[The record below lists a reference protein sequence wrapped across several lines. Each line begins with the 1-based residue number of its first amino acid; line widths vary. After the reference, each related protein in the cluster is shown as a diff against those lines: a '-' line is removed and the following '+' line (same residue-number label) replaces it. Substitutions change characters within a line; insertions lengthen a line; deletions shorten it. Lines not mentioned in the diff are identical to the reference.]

1 MIRSGRLE
9 GRYTMHTRIALIVSA
24 AALLLVQGCA
34 TSYVPLRPYA
44 VAATANPARLPA
56 RAANPPVSAASP
68 VAPAAPA
75 PATPGTTA
83 PETGVSGLSI
93 GELLQMLQAR
103 RPQLDIAADLQARG
117 LRVAPAPAD
126 FDVLAAAGASP
137 ELLQVL
143 GATPAQVEAYIANGG
158 VAPADT
164 RADPTP
170 MFVQPI
176 PFYDAAYPWV
186 PFSFG
191 LGFGYY
197 AGSAHYWGY
206 APYRAYPPLRIGG
219 WRYTHIPR
227 AIHPHVHPGRGA
239 PRGSGLR
246 SRR

>member
-1 MIRSGRLE
+1 
-9 GRYTMHTRIALIVSA
+9 MHTRIALIVSA
-24 AALLLVQGCA
+24 AALLLIQGCA

-44 VAATANPARLPA
+44 VAAPGNPAWLPA
-56 RAANPPVSAASP
+56 RPAGPTVSAASP
-68 VAPAAPA
+68 AVPAA

-83 PETGVSGLSI
+83 RETVVSGLSI

-126 FDVLAAAGASP
+126 FDVLAAAGASA
-137 ELLQVL
+137 ELLQIL

-158 VAPADT
+158 GAPTDT
-164 RADPTP
+164 RADPSP
-170 MFVQPI
+170 MLVQPI

-197 AGSAHYWGY
+197 QPASLFFA
-206 APYRAYPPLRIGG
+206 
-219 WRYTHIPR
+219 
-227 AIHPHVHPGRGA
+227 
-239 PRGSGLR
+239 SGKSIL
-246 SRR
+246 